1 MENQSFLK
9 GVVDRFEGDKAVVR
23 LDDGQ
28 QVIWPV
34 NDLPEGVSEG
44 EAVRLVLYTAKDDEV
59 EREEL
64 AKAILNEIL
73 KDEGDEKI

>member
-9 GVVDRFEGDKAVVR
+9 GVVDRFEGEKAVVR

-28 QVIWPV
+28 QVIWPF
-34 NDLPEGVSEG
+34 NGLPEGLSEG

-59 EREEL
+59 EREHL
-64 AKAILNEIL
+64 AKSILNEIL
-73 KDEGDEKI
+73 KDQSDKNA